1 VSRADLEKDP
11 DEVAEMFDGVAKRYD
26 LTNQVL
32 SAGNAALWRI
42 ATVKAVDPRPG
53 ERILDIACGTGT
65 STVALAKRG
74 ATVVGV
80 DFSTG
85 MIMEARRRHP
95 GTEFVQGDAAA
106 LPFGD
111 GEFDGVTI
119 SFGLRNVK
127 DAHLALTEMFRV
139 LKPGG
144 RVVITE
150 FSTPPAALLRAGYSA
165 YLKHVLPRLADL
177 ASSNPEA
184 YRYLGESIEEWPDQA
199 ALATWLRG
207 AGFTRVAYRNL
218 TAGIVAMHR
227 GHKPADAKVLALQA
241 KRVRKTAP
249 KTAVEPAAPGQTLAP
264 AIPSQPPAPDRPA
277 SDQPVPD
284 RPAPDQSASDQPAPE
299 KAPE

>member
-1 VSRADLEKDP
+1 MSRADLDKEP

-32 SAGNAALWRI
+32 SAGNAALWRV
-42 ATVKAVDPRPG
+42 ATVKAVDPKPG
-53 ERILDIACGTGT
+53 ERILDVACGTGT
-65 STVALAKRG
+65 STVALTRKG
-74 ATVVGV
+74 ATAVGL

-95 GTEFVQGDAAA
+95 GIEFVQGDATA

-111 GEFDGVTI
+111 GEFDAVTV

-127 DAHLALTEMFRV
+127 DPHLALAEMFRV

-150 FSTPPAALLRAGYSA
+150 FSTPPAALLRAGYSV
-165 YLKHVLPRLADL
+165 YLRHVLPRVADL
-177 ASSNPEA
+177 VSSNPEA
-184 YRYLGESIEEWPDQA
+184 YRYLDESIEEWPDQA
-199 ALATWLRG
+199 ALSTWIRG

-227 GHKPADAKVLALQA
+227 GHKPADAKVLAI
-241 KRVRKTAP
+241 RKQRTTKAR
-249 KTAVEPAAPGQTLAP
+249 AA
-264 AIPSQPPAPDRPA
+264 
-277 SDQPVPD
+277 
-284 RPAPDQSASDQPAPE
+284 E
-299 KAPE
+299 